1 MGPSQENK
9 MKAVILY
16 DSKTSGG
23 STEALI
29 DAIGLQLAESGAY
42 VEKVKCKALADYSF
56 IREFDLVILG
66 APVYYFLV
74 ASQLLGALNYGNLKI
89 NLKRKKIAMFLT
101 CGSPEAMAAV
111 LYLPQLKIHL
121 VRNKILVEKIFP
133 SNVLHENSV
142 IDTFVQDVLYEYSK
156 TLKSRIGSLK
166 WTLEAQDWLDS
177 VPSFLQGKIKDGA
190 EEFAKAM
197 GYKEITCDVLEE
209 AKGEIGG

>member
-1 MGPSQENK
+1 

-23 STEALI
+23 STEAII
-29 DAIGLQLAESGAY
+29 DTIGLKLAESGAY

-56 IREFDLVILG
+56 IKEFDLIILG

-101 CGSPEAMAAV
+101 CGSSEAMAAV

-121 VRNKILVEKIFP
+121 ITNKILVEKIFP
-133 SNVLHENSV
+133 SNVLHENSIIDEFV
-142 IDTFVQDVLYEYSK
+142 IDVLQAYNNTSSQK
-156 TLKSRIGSLK
+156 ALSAK
-166 WTLEAQDWLDS
+166 WTDES
-177 VPSFLQGKIKDGA
+177 R
-190 EEFAKAM
+190 E
-197 GYKEITCDVLEE
+197 
-209 AKGEIGG
+209 

>member
-1 MGPSQENK
+1 

-56 IREFDLVILG
+56 IRDFDLVILG

-74 ASQLLGALNYGNLKI
+74 ASQLLGTLNYGNLKI

-121 VRNKILVEKIFP
+121 ISNKILVEKIFP
-133 SNVLHENSV
+133 SNALQDNSV
-142 IDTFVQDVLYEYSK
+142 IDTFVHDVLYAYNK
-156 TLKSRIGSLK
+156 TSSQRSLSAK
-166 WTLEAQDWLDS
+166 WTDESREWLQTI
-177 VPSFLQGKIKDGA
+177 PSFLQGKFKTMA
-190 EEFAKAM
+190 EEYAEKM
-197 GYKEITCDVLEE
+197 GYKEITLEMLQLARDE
-209 AKGEIGG
+209 MGGT

>member
-1 MGPSQENK
+1 

-23 STEALI
+23 STEAII
-29 DAIGLQLAESGAY
+29 DTIGLKLAESGAY

-74 ASQLLGALNYGNLKI
+74 ASQLLGALNYGNLKK
-89 NLKRKKIAMFLT
+89 NLKRKKIAMFLS

-121 VRNKILVEKIFP
+121 ISNKILVEKIFP
-133 SNVLHENSV
+133 SNVFQENSV
-142 IDTFVQDVLYEYSK
+142 IDTFVNDVLQAYNK
-156 TLKSRIGSLK
+156 TSSQAALSAK
-166 WTLEAQDWLDS
+166 WTDESREWLQTI
-177 VPSFLQGKIKDGA
+177 PSFLQSKFKTMA
-190 EEFAKAM
+190 EEYAENM
-197 GYKEITCDVLEE
+197 GYKEITLEMLQLARDE
-209 AKGEIGG
+209 MGGT

>member
-1 MGPSQENK
+1 

-23 STEALI
+23 STEAII
-29 DAIGLQLAESGAY
+29 DTIGLKLAESGAY

-74 ASQLLGALNYGNLKI
+74 ASQLLGALNYGNLKK
-89 NLKRKKIAMFLT
+89 NLKRKKIAMFLS

-121 VRNKILVEKIFP
+121 ISNKILVEKIFP
-133 SNVLHENSV
+133 SNVLQENSV
-142 IDTFVQDVLYEYSK
+142 IDTFVNDVLQAYNK
-156 TLKSRIGSLK
+156 TSSQAALSAK
-166 WTLEAQDWLDS
+166 WTDESREWLQTI
-177 VPSFLQGKIKDGA
+177 PSFLQSKFKTMA
-190 EEFAKAM
+190 EEYAENM
-197 GYKEITCDVLEE
+197 GYKEITLEMLQLARDE
-209 AKGEIGG
+209 MGGT

>member
-1 MGPSQENK
+1 

-16 DSKTSGG
+16 DSRTKSG
-23 STEALI
+23 STEAII
-29 DAIGLQLAESGAY
+29 DTIGLQLAESGAY

-56 IREFDLVILG
+56 IKDFDLVILG

-74 ASQLLGALNYGNLKI
+74 SSQLLGALNYGNLKK

-133 SNVLHENSV
+133 SNVLSENTF
-142 IDTFVQDVLYEYSK
+142 IDSFVLDVLHEYNK
-156 TLKSRIGSLK
+156 TLKSRTGSVK
-166 WTLEAQDWLDS
+166 WTVEAQEWLES
-177 VPSFLQGKIKDGA
+177 VPSFLQSKIKTGA
-190 EEFAKAM
+190 EEYASEM
-197 GYKEITCDVLEE
+197 GYKEITCEMLEE
-209 AKGEIGG
+209 AKGEFGG

>member
-1 MGPSQENK
+1 

-23 STEALI
+23 STEAII
-29 DAIGLQLAESGAY
+29 DTIGLKLAESGAY

-56 IREFDLVILG
+56 IKEFDLVILG

-101 CGSPEAMAAV
+101 CGSSEAMAAV

-121 VRNKILVEKIFP
+121 ITNKILVEKIFP
-133 SNVLHENSV
+133 SNVLHENSIIDEFV
-142 IDTFVQDVLYEYSK
+142 IDVLQAYNNTSSQK
-156 TLKSRIGSLK
+156 ALSAK
-166 WTLEAQDWLDS
+166 WTDESREWLQTI
-177 VPSFLQGKIKDGA
+177 PSFLQSKFKIMA
-190 EEFAKAM
+190 EEYAENM
-197 GYKEITCDVLEE
+197 GYKEITLEMLQLARDE
-209 AKGEIGG
+209 MGGT